1 LQKPAVHFK
10 AGFALIF
17 AASAV
22 VLSLSKERR
31 GTFKIKANPNMLFQ
45 FTEEQLMIQQAAR
58 DFAQNECLPGVIERD
73 EKQQFPR
80 EQVMKLAELGFLG
93 MMVDPKYGGAGMD
106 TVSYVLAMEEISKI
120 DASVSVV
127 MSVNNSLVCYG
138 LQQYGS
144 EEQKQKYL
152 TPLAQ
157 GRKDGDLYIGAFMLS
172 EPEAGSDAT
181 SQQTIAEDK
190 GDHYLLNGTKNWIT
204 NGGTASVYLV
214 MAQTD
219 RSKGSRGINCLIVEK
234 NWPGVTVAAKENK
247 LGIRGSDTHTVMF
260 TDVKVP
266 KENRIGEDG
275 FGFKFAMK
283 TLAGGRI
290 GIASQALGIASGAYE
305 LAREYSKT
313 RKAFGTEIMNHQAIA
328 FKLADMATK
337 IEAARLL
344 CLKAAWEKDNKID
357 YTLSSSMAKVFAS
370 ETAMWTTVEAVQVH
384 GGYGFV
390 KEYHVE
396 RLMRDAKITQIY
408 EGTSEVQRIVISRSI
423 LR

>member
-1 LQKPAVHFK
+1 
-10 AGFALIF
+10 
-17 AASAV
+17 
-22 VLSLSKERR
+22 
-31 GTFKIKANPNMLFQ
+31 MLFQ
-45 FTEEQLMIQQAAR
+45 FSEEHIMIQKAAR

-73 EKQQFPR
+73 EHQKFPK
-80 EQVMKLAELGFLG
+80 EQVMKLAELGFMG
-93 MMVDPKYGGAGMD
+93 MMVSPDYGGSGMD

-120 DASVSVV
+120 DASVSVC
-127 MSVNNSLVCYG
+127 MSVNNSLVCWGLEAYG
-138 LQQYGS
+138 N

-157 GRKDGDLYIGAFMLS
+157 GRKDGELYIGAFLLS

-181 SQQTIAEDK
+181 SQRTTAEDM

-204 NGGTASVYLV
+204 NGSSASVYLV

-219 RSKGSRGINCLIVEK
+219 TAKGSKGINTFIVEK
-234 NWPGVTVAAKENK
+234 SWPGVSVGAKENK
-247 LGIRGSDTHTVMF
+247 LGIRGSDTHSILF
-260 TDVKVP
+260 NDVKVP

-305 LAREYSKT
+305 LALKYSKE
-313 RKAFGTEIMNHQAIA
+313 RKAFGKEIMNHQIIQ
-328 FKLADMATK
+328 FKLADMATRV
-337 IEAARLL
+337 EASRLL
-344 CLKAAWEKDNKID
+344 CLKAAWEKDQGID

-370 ETAMWTTVEAVQVH
+370 ETAMWAAVEAVQIH
-384 GGYGFV
+384 GGYGYV

-423 LR
+423 LKQ